1 MGTRTPSEL
10 SAIREALL
18 AELDRIA
25 GRLQEMESSSRKAME
40 AEGVRPGFGKRVG
53 DFTSEAVEAA
63 NNSAVARNMGHSAD
77 EIRRAIEK
85 IDRGTYG
92 LCDGCGG
99 PIGEER
105 LEYLPAAT
113 LCVECKR
120 KKEGRRR

>member
-40 AEGVRPGFGKRVG
+40 AEGARPGFGKRVG

-85 IDRGTYG
+85 IDQGTYG
-92 LCDGCGG
+92 KCDVCGR